1 VAVSTAASDY
11 LRETRNVLRAGEWLR
26 DVIDTSDEAL
36 DDAVRRIEEAADEQ
50 EATGSRFQTLGFSSL
65 EGARGNVEQTAEEL
79 ESLLSGVVAEV
90 DVANV
95 LLTAGRTLGEAG
107 APGDR
112 SELDEALYQLEE
124 RTRRLEQGAAS
135 PDHLGFSDLD
145 ASTKTFDSPDLQ
157 SAVATFRGEAGEAL
171 SGLIADAAEVTTAV
185 LDELKKLDRANVLA
199 SLKGLGGRIEPL
211 AKVGRLLRRGLKKLE
226 QALDAL
232 IRIVGS
238 EALARVRDRAAVLWQ
253 KITEGTDPVQTVL
266 GWAFQIGDAE
276 EEVKR
281 AASSARL
288 DPHAVDEASSALV
301 TLRVRFRRTAEVLKQ
316 TVAVL
321 ASALAVAGLVAV
333 FVPGLLAQLPAA
345 AAFAYGVLL
354 GAVLLIGLD
363 YADSGR
369 WLGRVEG
376 VRTVAHRLVE

>member
-1 VAVSTAASDY
+1 MAVSTAASDY

-26 DVIDTSDEAL
+26 DVIDTSDEAVE
-36 DDAVRRIEEAADEQ
+36 DAIRRLEEAADEQ
-50 EATGSRFQTLGFSSL
+50 EATGSRFQTLGFSTL
-65 EGARGNVEQTAEEL
+65 EAARGNVEQTAEEL

-95 LLTAGRTLGEAG
+95 LLTAGRALGEAG
-107 APGDR
+107 ESGDR
-112 SELDEALYQLEE
+112 AELDEALYQLEE
-124 RTRRLEQGAAS
+124 RTRRLEQGGAS
-135 PDHLGFSDLD
+135 PDRLGFSDLD
-145 ASTKTFDSPDLQ
+145 ISGKTFASPDLQ
-157 SAVATFRGEAGEAL
+157 SAVVTFQAEASDAL
-171 SGLIADAAEVTTAV
+171 SGLVADAAEVTTTV
-185 LDELKKLDRANVLA
+185 LEELKKLDRANVLA

-238 EALARVRDRAAVLWQ
+238 DALARVRERAAELWT
-253 KITEGTDPVQTVL
+253 KVTETTDPLQAVL
-266 GWAFQIGDAE
+266 RWAFQVGDAE

-288 DPHAVDEASSALV
+288 DPQAVDEASSALV
-301 TLRVRFRRTAEVLKQ
+301 ALRVRFRRTAEVLKQ

-321 ASALAVAGLVAV
+321 AGALAIAGLVAA

-345 AAFAYGVLL
+345 AAFAYGALL
-354 GAVLLIGLD
+354 GVVLLIGLD
-363 YADSGR
+363 YADSGS
-369 WLGRVEG
+369 WLGRVDG
-376 VRTVAHRLVE
+376 VRTVASRLAQ